1 MKISDLIKRMRN
13 ARRKHTSPE
22 YLPGESSDPLPMCP
36 FCGESF
42 ASIED
47 LIEHQDEVGDV
58 IEL

>member
-1 MKISDLIKRMRN
+1 MKISDLIQRMRN
-13 ARRKHTSPE
+13 ARRKRSSPE
-22 YLPGESSDPLPMCP
+22 YLPGERDDRLPICP

-47 LIEHQDEVGDV
+47 LIEHQDDVGHV